1 VSDRV
6 TLVCKFGFVTDLNT
20 NLYDLIMSWIHS
32 FFLSRVSHRD
42 EIYLERSLMRQHCT
56 KQLIYH
62 ILACL
67 LCVDL

>member
-42 EIYLERSLMRQHCT
+42 EFYLER
-56 KQLIYH
+56 
-62 ILACL
+62 
-67 LCVDL
+67 

>member
-42 EIYLERSLMRQHCT
+42 EIYLERSLMRHAQNNSF
-56 KQLIYH
+56 I
-62 ILACL
+62 IFLACL